1 MRGGLYFVFAVSA
14 IFALMGLGLITAWL
28 AADPR
33 FLLGDTG
40 APPDPAEF
48 DRVEMELRNGIA
60 ADDRIIRQLKE
71 NLFDLPADTP
81 AVQRYAYETRVKDA
95 EARREKALEMLAV
108 AESGLAE
115 ARERHT
121 ARVQNA
127 RESTLTRG
135 VFLVFIGIVGMV
147 RFREALTGAPVA

>member
-14 IFALMGLGLITAWL
+14 IFSLMGLGLSAAWF

-40 APPDPAEF
+40 APPDPAAF
-48 DRVEMELRNGIA
+48 DRVEEELRDGIA
-60 ADDRIIRQLKE
+60 ADDRAIRQLKE
-71 NLFDLPADTP
+71 NLFDLPADSP
-81 AVQRYAYETRVKDA
+81 AVQRGAYESRVIDA
-95 EARREKALEMLAV
+95 EARREKSLEVLAQ
-108 AESGLAE
+108 AESGLAD
-115 ARERHT
+115 ARERHA

-147 RFREALTGAPVA
+147 RFREALTGAPVG

>member
-14 IFALMGLGLITAWL
+14 IFSLMGLGLSAAWF

-48 DRVEMELRNGIA
+48 DRVEMELRDAIA
-60 ADDRIIRQLKE
+60 ADDRAIRQLKE
-71 NLFDLPADTP
+71 NLFDLPADSP
-81 AVQRYAYETRVKDA
+81 AVQRGAYEARVKDA
-95 EARREKALEMLAV
+95 EARREKSLEMLSL

-115 ARERHT
+115 ARERHA

-135 VFLVFIGIVGMV
+135 LFLLFIGIVGMI